1 MQIKS
6 EFTIREVRVSGL
18 VVLIHV
24 VAGYLL
30 LRGAG
35 PSFSAV
41 PRTPVWAMSAEMVS
55 DAASDQ
61 VQVEATGSAAE
72 VAEPAQSSATQKP
85 PAESLA
91 TPVAFLPTIPKN
103 EVPPAMAAVSAEPQ
117 GSSGML
123 KITPIALPDG
133 PPVAFVPPPSMVGV
147 VPAPK
152 SQIPCRDL
160 KEVSPQP
167 RDTPQRGPDV
177 PCDE

>member
-1 MQIKS
+1 M
-6 EFTIREVRVSGL
+6 TIDRPSREVQIAIL
-18 VVLIHV
+18 VTLTHV

-55 DAASDQ
+55 DAVPEQ
-61 VQVEATGSAAE
+61 VQGEATRAAA
-72 VAEPAQSSATQKP
+72 VVSEPTLSSSPQKP

-91 TPVAFLPTIPKN
+91 TPIAPLPAIPKN
-103 EVPPAMAAVSAEPQ
+103 EVPPALAAVSAEPQ

-123 KITPIALPDG
+123 KVTPIALPDG

-160 KEVSPQP
+160 KKVSPQP

>member
-1 MQIKS
+1 MSFDKPS
-6 EFTIREVRVSGL
+6 REVRIAVL
-18 VVLIHV
+18 VTLTHV

-55 DAASDQ
+55 DSASDQ
-61 VQVEATGSAAE
+61 VRVEATPPVEE
-72 VAEPAQSSATQKP
+72 VVEPTPSTAPQMP

-91 TPVAFLPTIPKN
+91 RPVASLPTIPKN

-147 VPAPK
+147 VPASK
-152 SQIPCRDL
+152 SQMPCRDL
-160 KEVSPQP
+160 KKVSPQP
-167 RDTPQRGPDV
+167 RDTLQRGPDV

>member
-1 MQIKS
+1 MTFDKPS
-6 EFTIREVRVSGL
+6 REVRIAVL
-18 VVLIHV
+18 VTLTHV

-41 PRTPVWAMSAEMVS
+41 PQTPVWAMSAEMVS

-61 VQVEATGSAAE
+61 VQVEATESAAE
-72 VAEPAQSSATQKP
+72 VVEPTLSSALQRP
-85 PAESLA
+85 PAEPMAAQVASLPA
-91 TPVAFLPTIPKN
+91 IPKN

-123 KITPIALPDG
+123 KVTPIALPDG

-147 VPAPK
+147 VPVSKA
-152 SQIPCRDL
+152 QIPCRDL
-160 KEVSPQP
+160 KKVSPQP
-167 RDTPQRGPDV
+167 RDTAQRGADA